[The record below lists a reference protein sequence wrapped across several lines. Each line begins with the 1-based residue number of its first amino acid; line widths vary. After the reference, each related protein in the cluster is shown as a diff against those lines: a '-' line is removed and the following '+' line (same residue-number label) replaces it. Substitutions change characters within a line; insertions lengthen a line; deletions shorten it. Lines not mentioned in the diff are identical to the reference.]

1 MENCLKEYGE
11 LIKIIKALRDD
22 FPDLNEKEL
31 IEVGLQLQ
39 RNGLLGDIEYS
50 LQKIS
55 EQFEVE

>member
-11 LIKIIKALRDD
+11 LIKIIQALRDD